1 MHLDS
6 TLLGHESFF
15 TKLKNLRFF
24 FWFARH
30 IADLFK
36 KNVYIKFYLLAK
48 KNQLLQQKKGT
59 LQNNFKLF
67 LKNIIYHFIFLK

>member
-15 TKLKNLRFF
+15 AKFLVRETHCRSFQ
-24 FWFARH
+24 
-30 IADLFK
+30 

>member
-15 TKLKNLRFF
+15 AKLKNLRFF

-36 KNVYIKFYLLAK
+36 KNVYIKFYLLAN

>member
-15 TKLKNLRFF
+15 AKLKNLRFF

-36 KNVYIKFYLLAK
+36 KNVYIKFYLLALK
-48 KNQLLQQKKGT
+48 TQLLPQ
-59 LQNNFKLF
+59 
-67 LKNIIYHFIFLK
+67 